1 MSSVFKVPK
10 ATQWILPAILV
21 ALLIL
26 LHLAGSE
33 LLQALRYERAPVL
46 AGESWRLLTGHL
58 VHGDRV
64 HLGWNLAGVLLVW
77 WLFGREYTS
86 LQWLLILLASTA
98 AVDIGFLWLKPG
110 LAWYVGFSG
119 TLHGC
124 MAAGL
129 AARLRRDPDWL
140 TLSVTALLGAK
151 LAWEYFAGPLPFT
164 GGTISLPVIH
174 EAHAWGAIGGLL
186 CGVAILGARSKRTR
200 PL

>member
-1 MSSVFKVPK
+1 MFKVPK
-10 ATQWILPAILV
+10 AKRWIMPAAVV
-21 ALLIL
+21 ALLVL
-26 LHLAGSE
+26 LHLAGGE
-33 LLQALRYERAPVL
+33 MLQALRYERAAVL

-58 VHGDRV
+58 VHWDRV

-77 WLFGREYTS
+77 WLFGREYTN

-98 AVDIGFLWLKPG
+98 AVDIGFLWLEPG

-129 AARLRRDPDWL
+129 AAALRRDADWL
-140 TLSVTALLGAK
+140 TLSVTALFAAK

-164 GGTISLPVIH
+164 GDTIGLPVIH
-174 EAHAWGAIGGLL
+174 EAHAWGALGGLL
-186 CGVAILGARSKRTR
+186 CGLAILCTR
-200 PL
+200 PDRARPL